1 MTKTYPHAVIY
12 NGVYYPPDTPI
23 EVEEEKAATP
33 EEETTA
39 TPEEETTAKPKAKKA
54 VKNDNA

>member
-12 NGVYYPPDTPI
+12 NGVFYPPDTPI
-23 EVEEEKAATP
+23 EVKKEKAATP
-33 EEETTA
+33 EK
-39 TPEEETTAKPKAKKA
+39 ETTAKPKAKKA

>member
-23 EVEEEKAATP
+23 EVKEEEAATP
-33 EEETTA
+33 EEETA
-39 TPEEETTAKPKAKKA
+39 EEEITEE
-54 VKNDNA
+54 